1 MTSEKKLRSAIV
13 PGSFDPITLG
23 HLDVVR
29 RAAILYDRV
38 YLALLINPEK
48 SYFFDLDTRVRMAE
62 MSCADIPNVSVV
74 SDSGLL
80 VDLAKRLGCEAII
93 KGVRDENDFKY
104 EMKMALCNREL
115 APDIETLLLP
125 CDKRLADVSSTRVR
139 ELIEAGDRDGAAKLL
154 HTDAVKII
162 FDTED

>member
-23 HLDVVR
+23 HLDIVR
-29 RAAILYDRV
+29 RAAALYDRV

-48 SYFFDLDTRVRMAE
+48 SYLFDLDTRVRMAE
-62 MSCADIPNVSVV
+62 VSCADIPNVSVI
-74 SDSGLL
+74 SDDGLL
-80 VDLAKRLGCEAII
+80 VELAKRLGCEAII

-104 EMKMALCNREL
+104 EMDMALYNREL
-115 APDIETLLLP
+115 APNIETLFLP

-139 ELIEAGDRDGAAKLL
+139 ELIESGDREGAAELL
-154 HTDAVKII
+154 CVDAVKII

>member
-1 MTSEKKLRSAIV
+1 MTSEKKLRSAMV

-23 HLDVVR
+23 HLDIVR
-29 RAAILYDRV
+29 RAAALYDRV

-48 SYFFDLDTRVRMAE
+48 SYLFDLDTRVRMAE
-62 MSCADIPNVSVV
+62 VSCADIPNVSVI
-74 SDSGLL
+74 SDDGLL
-80 VDLAKRLGCEAII
+80 AELAKRLGCEAII
-93 KGVRDENDFKY
+93 KGVRNDRDYEY
-104 EMKMALCNREL
+104 EMKMALYNREL

-125 CDKRLADVSSTRVR
+125 CDKGLADISSTRVR
-139 ELIEAGDRDGAAKLL
+139 ELIEAGDREGAAKLL